1 MTMAV
6 CMVQVAADQVLPA
19 EAQLSYGGG
28 PGSSSAG
35 GRSDGGADG
44 GPEAP
49 PSPQSVGFSAS
60 LLQPEAQKGYWHD
73 GLEDQWSDMTDYG
86 GGVPEQWTSSVTS
99 DGSWPSPPS
108 VANVADWGVP
118 MMSERELRPRA
129 KRRFCTSYPDA
140 GACRRG
146 AACTFAHCR
155 EEIPNLLQVE
165 EENQEPAALTDAFF
179 MYKYKTRWC
188 PKGVQHEWHTC
199 VYAHNYQDA
208 RRPVSIGYGARL
220 CPYWSKKDTGAEYA
234 QRCPLGL
241 RCPYSHG
248 AKEQLYHP
256 QYFKT
261 IVCRDL
267 RGNGGGKACPRHTLC
282 AFYHSRNEKRTS
294 PADDVDYT
302 QPLPAEALPGD
313 WIGEFLSPPFLPEA
327 RRPGGSEDCSGGGA
341 EVDAYSQDM
350 LQHCGMAG
358 GMQMPWVVLMPVGCL
373 APAAADGGAWAQANG
388 CTSPTSMSPIGSPM
402 SNMHIMNQPNISESA
417 NGMLGVPGL
426 VPFFMPMD
434 GGASPTSVA
443 MS

>member
-1 MTMAV
+1 MTMAI
-6 CMVQVAADQVLPA
+6 CMVAADQCPLA
-19 EAQLSYGGG
+19 EAQLGYGDG
-28 PGSSSAG
+28 PGSYSASG
-35 GRSDGGADG
+35 QSDGGADG

-86 GGVPEQWTSSVTS
+86 GMPEQWTSSGFSSVTS
-99 DGSWPSPPS
+99 DGSWPSPMAGP
-108 VANVADWGVP
+108 AINVADWGVP
-118 MMSERELRPRA
+118 MAEREQRPRA
-129 KRRFCTSYPDA
+129 KRRFCTAYPDA

-146 AACTFAHCR
+146 ATCTFAHCR
-155 EEIPNLLQVE
+155 EEIPNLLEVD
-165 EENQEPAALTDAFF
+165 EENQEPAALTDDFF

-208 RRPVSIGYGARL
+208 RRPVTIGYGARL

-256 QYFKT
+256 HYFKT

-267 RGNGGGKACPRHTLC
+267 RGSGGGKACPRHTLC

-294 PADDVDYT
+294 VVDDVDYT
-302 QPLPAEALPGD
+302 QPLPAEGLPGD
-313 WIGEFLSPPFLPEA
+313 WVAEFLAPPFLPEA
-327 RRPGGSEDCSGGGA
+327 RRQGSFEDCSASGGA
-341 EVDAYSQDM
+341 EPAAYTQGMMQQCDM
-350 LQHCGMAG
+350 Q
-358 GMQMPWVVLMPVGCL
+358 QMPWVCLVPVGCM
-373 APAAADGGAWAQANG
+373 APAAAAGDGSPWAQATG
-388 CTSPTSMSPIGSPM
+388 CTSSPTSMSPMNVS
-402 SNMHIMNQPNISESA
+402 IMNQPNMSESA
-417 NGMLGVPGL
+417 NEMVGMPNL
-426 VPFFMPMD
+426 VSFYMPMD
-434 GGASPTSVA
+434 GCAGPTNVA